1 VTDRLK
7 KRMYIFVSL
16 LVVCLMFGALPVL
29 AQATAGP
36 VVVMEEK
43 SFDFKEVKEGEVI
56 KHAFRV
62 LNKGDQNLEIRK
74 VRPG

>member
-1 VTDRLK
+1 MADRLK
-7 KRMYIFVSL
+7 KRMYLFVSL
-16 LVVCLMFGALPVL
+16 LVVSLMFGDLPVL
-29 AQATAGP
+29 AKVTVGS
-36 VVVMEEK
+36 VIVMEEK

-56 KHAFRV
+56 KHAFKV